1 MQNNSL
7 QIDSA
12 LIAVLILM
20 VVLIA
25 LVVIILRSLSIAAG
39 VKVRSDML
47 RMLRSY
53 DEIIAEKTAAVE
65 ELKKELGDLSKYQDP
80 KEKESI
86 ESIMA
91 KQARMASFMP
101 PVTIPLAVSY
111 RTSDFG
117 GGYSVVRDY
126 FRMDDEMQDL
136 IMRRVRDDIKNL
148 PEGRGNKASALR
160 EQFGFDLLFR
170 LTMMPS
176 EQQLELVASSL
187 NDEDK
192 LLLSDYCEVYG
203 TDHFDV
209 SKFCDWLDSLS
220 ILENGEIKIQRG
232 GRSIYEGQQV
242 IVGRR
247 LYDYSIGEREMG

>member
-39 VKVRSDML
+39 VKIRSDML

-53 DEIIAEKTAAVE
+53 DEIIAEKTIAVE
-65 ELKKELGDLSKYQDP
+65 ELKKELGDLSKYPEPQ
-80 KEKESI
+80 ERESI
-86 ESIMA
+86 ESILA
-91 KQARMASFMP
+91 KQTRAANFMP

-148 PEGRGNKASALR
+148 PPGRGKRAAALR

-176 EQQLELVASSL
+176 GQQLDLVSSAL
-187 NDEDK
+187 NEEDK
-192 LLLSDYCEVYG
+192 LLLTDYCNVYG

-209 SKFCDWLDSLS
+209 SRFCDWLDSLVV
-220 ILENGEIKIQRG
+220 LENDEIRIQRG
-232 GRSIYEGQQV
+232 GRSIYEGLQV
-242 IVGRR
+242 VVGRR
-247 LYDYSIGEREMG
+247 VYDYSIGEREMG